1 MKIALFEGPAKDR
14 PMAALGLLL
23 MGVSFLALQDSMI
36 KMFAPATTFWQFQA
50 IRSVFNLIFI
60 LFLAKASIGIGQLW
74 PNRPWPVF
82 MRALMLTCCMLF
94 FFGAAPQISVSQMA
108 AGLYTYP
115 FFITLMAGPFLGEA
129 IGPWRLAALGLGMAG
144 AFTVLDPL
152 AEGFRWVQIMPV
164 IAGFFYAL
172 NLLILRRWCRNESP
186 LAIAFIVALVFII
199 FGTTGGTIIS
209 SLPLAAETRSAVP
222 FLLNVWPEISLA
234 VLGFCLFASCLN
246 LTGNI
251 CLSRAYQ
258 TADSSWLAPADF
270 SYLLF
275 VAIWSRV
282 FYETWP
288 TPQAATGMAM
298 IALAGGVTA
307 LRERLRSRVP
317 PALEARQK

>member
-1 MKIALFEGPAKDR
+1 MKISLFEGPQHDR
-14 PMAALGLLL
+14 PMLALGLLL
-23 MGVSFLALQDSMI
+23 MGVSALALQDSMI
-36 KMFAPATTFWQFQA
+36 KLIAPDTTFWQFQA
-50 IRSVFNLIFI
+50 IRSVFNLTFI
-60 LFLAKASIGIGQLW
+60 MLLAKASIGIRQLW
-74 PNRPWPVF
+74 PRRPWPVF
-82 MRALMLTCCMLF
+82 LRALMLTCCMIF

-115 FFITLMAGPFLGEA
+115 FFITLMAGPFLGEV
-129 IGPWRLAALGLGMAG
+129 IGPWRLGALILGMAG

-186 LAIAFIVALVFII
+186 LSIAFIVALVFII
-199 FGTTGGTIIS
+199 FGASGGTIIS
-209 SLPLAAETRSAVP
+209 LLPLEAETRSSVP
-222 FLLNVWPEISLA
+222 FLLEAWPQLSLA

-258 TADSSWLAPADF
+258 TADSSWLAPVDF

-275 VAIWSRV
+275 VAIWSRI
-282 FYETWP
+282 FYDTWP

-298 IALAGGVTA
+298 IALAGGLTA
-307 LRERLRSRVP
+307 IRERLRRRNIP
-317 PALEARQK
+317 LDARQK

>member
-1 MKIALFEGPAKDR
+1 MKISLFEGPQHDR
-14 PMAALGLLL
+14 PMLALGLLL
-23 MGVSFLALQDSMI
+23 MGVSALALQDSMI
-36 KMFAPATTFWQFQA
+36 KLIAPDTTFWQFQA
-50 IRSVFNLIFI
+50 IRSVFNLTFI
-60 LFLAKASIGIGQLW
+60 ILLATASIGIRQLW
-74 PNRPWPVF
+74 PRRPWPVF
-82 MRALMLTCCMLF
+82 LRALMLTCCMIF

-115 FFITLMAGPFLGEA
+115 FFITLMAGPFLGEV
-129 IGPWRLAALGLGMAG
+129 IGPWRLGALILGMAG

-186 LAIAFIVALVFII
+186 LSIAFIVALVFII
-199 FGTTGGTIIS
+199 FGASGGTIIS
-209 SLPLAAETRSAVP
+209 LLPLEAETRSSVP
-222 FLLNVWPEISLA
+222 FLLEAWPQLSLA

-258 TADSSWLAPADF
+258 TADSSWLAPVDF

-282 FYETWP
+282 FYDTWP

-298 IALAGGVTA
+298 IALAGGLTA
-307 LRERLRSRVP
+307 IRERLRRRNIP
-317 PALEARQK
+317 LDARQK

>member
-1 MKIALFEGPAKDR
+1 MKIPLFEGPAQDR
-14 PMAALGLLL
+14 PMVALGLLL
-23 MGVSFLALQDSMI
+23 VGVSTLALQDSMI
-36 KMFAPATTFWQFQA
+36 KIIAPDTTFWQFQA
-50 IRSVFNLIFI
+50 TRSVFNLLFI
-60 LFLAKASIGIGQLW
+60 LALASVSIGIRRLW

-82 MRALMLTCCMLF
+82 LRALMLTSCMIF

-115 FFITLMAGPFLGEA
+115 FFITLLAGPFLGEV
-129 IGPWRLAALGLGMAG
+129 IGPWRLAALALGMAG
-144 AFTVLDPL
+144 AFTVLDPF

-172 NLLILRRWCRNESP
+172 NLLILRRWCHNESP
-186 LAIAFIVALVFII
+186 LSIAFIVALVFIV
-199 FGTTGGTIIS
+199 FGISGGSIVS
-209 SLPLAAETRSAVP
+209 FLPLQDETRAAIP
-222 FLLNVWPEISLA
+222 FLLEAWPAMSLA

-275 VAIWSRV
+275 VALWSRV
-282 FYETWP
+282 FYDTWP
-288 TPQAATGMAM
+288 TAQAATGMAM
-298 IALAGGVTA
+298 IALAGAVTA
-307 LRERLRSRVP
+307 IRERMRNRTP
-317 PALEARQK
+317 PPLDARQK

>member
-1 MKIALFEGPAKDR
+1 MKISLFEGPEHDR
-14 PMAALGLLL
+14 PMLALGLLL
-23 MGVSFLALQDSMI
+23 MGVSALALQDSMI
-36 KMFAPATTFWQFQA
+36 KLIAPDTTFWQFQA
-50 IRSVFNLIFI
+50 IRSVFNLTFI
-60 LFLAKASIGIGQLW
+60 ILLAKASIGIRQLW
-74 PNRPWPVF
+74 PRRPWPVF
-82 MRALMLTCCMLF
+82 LRALMLTCCMIF

-115 FFITLMAGPFLGEA
+115 FFITLMAGPFLGEV
-129 IGPWRLAALGLGMAG
+129 IGPWRLGALVLGMAG

-199 FGTTGGTIIS
+199 FGTSGGTLIS
-209 SLPLAAETRSAVP
+209 FLPLNAETRSSIP
-222 FLLNVWPEISLA
+222 FLLETWPQLSLA

-258 TADSSWLAPADF
+258 TADSSWLAPVDF

-282 FYETWP
+282 FYDTWP

-298 IALAGGVTA
+298 IALAGGLTA
-307 LRERLRSRVP
+307 IRERLRSRNIP
-317 PALEARQK
+317 LEARQK